1 MKTITRTLTLRSEE
15 HYGKR
20 VPPQAFGEILRTFP
34 RLLRG
39 SVRMSFEGRS
49 AARGRR
55 PRWLEAASDIRFV
68 DHNGDDETVLY
79 FETPMLGEAVAE
91 LYEQQ
96 ELWPSRPDPE
106 DTPFDLLADVV
117 EDVRSG
123 LSDSDRFD
131 RPLLTKLHDM
141 GRGLNGT
148 FQSCLVSSRRHADGP
163 RVTVDRAVVTSADEL
178 TRATPQPRQIR
189 IAGVLDMIRAST
201 NTIGVKLDNGQEIRG
216 VLVHGDTTQIHEL
229 LNRKVTLLGKAI
241 YRPSGNLL
249 RVDVAEVRSMR
260 NEDAFFNQIPTP
272 QRSTKDRAV
281 IMGQRHRTSNVAAI
295 IGRWP
300 GEETDAEIELALQ
313 ELS

>member
-1 MKTITRTLTLRSEE
+1 MKTVTRILTLRSDAL
-15 HYGKR
+15 YGHR
-20 VPPQAFGEILRTFP
+20 VPPQAFGDILRTFP

-68 DHNGDDETVLY
+68 DHQGKDETVLY
-79 FETPMLGEAVAE
+79 FETPMLGEAAAE
-91 LYEQQ
+91 LYDQQ
-96 ELWPSRPDPE
+96 EIWPSRPDPE

-123 LSDSDRFD
+123 VSDSDRFD
-131 RPLLTKLHDM
+131 RPLLKKLREL

-148 FQSCLVSSRRHADGP
+148 FKSCLISSRRYSDDRLA
-163 RVTVDRAVVTSADEL
+163 VVDKAVVTSADEL
-178 TRATPQPRQIR
+178 TRSTPQPRQIR

-201 NTIGVKLDNGQEIRG
+201 NTIGVKLDKGQEIRG
-216 VLVHGDTTQIHEL
+216 VLVQGDATQIHEL
-229 LNRKVTLLGKAI
+229 LNQKVTLLGKAI

-260 NEDAFFNQIPTP
+260 DEDAFFTQVPTP
-272 QRSTKDRAV
+272 QRAAKDKEV
-281 IMGQRHRTSNVAAI
+281 VVVQQHRTSNIAAI

-300 GEETDAEIELALQ
+300 GNETDAEIELALQ

>member
-1 MKTITRTLTLRSEE
+1 MKTITRTLTLRSDE
-15 HYGKR
+15 HYGQR

-49 AARGRR
+49 DARGRR

-68 DHNGDDETVLY
+68 DHQGTDETVLY
-79 FETPMLGEAVAE
+79 FETPMLGEAAAE
-91 LYEQQ
+91 LYDQQ
-96 ELWPSRPDPE
+96 EFWPSRPDPA

-123 LSDSDRFD
+123 VSDSDRFD
-131 RPLLTKLHDM
+131 RPLLKKLRDM

-148 FQSCLVSSRRHADGP
+148 FQSCFVSSP
-163 RVTVDRAVVTSADEL
+163 RYSDDRLAVVDRAVVTSADEL
-178 TRATPQPRQIR
+178 TRSTPQPRQIR

-201 NTIGVKLDNGQEIRG
+201 NTIGVKLDKGQEIRG
-216 VLVHGDTTQIHEL
+216 VLVQGDATQIHEL
-229 LNRKVTLLGKAI
+229 LNQKVTLLGKAI

-260 NEDAFFNQIPTP
+260 DEDAFFTQVPTP
-272 QRSTKDRAV
+272 QRAAKDREV
-281 IMGQRHRTSNVAAI
+281 VVEQQRRTSNIAAI

-300 GEETDAEIELALQ
+300 GDETDAEIELALE

>member
-1 MKTITRTLTLRSEE
+1 MKTVTRILTLRSDAL
-15 HYGKR
+15 YGHR
-20 VPPQAFGEILRTFP
+20 VPPQAFGDILRTFP

-68 DHNGDDETVLY
+68 DHQGKDETVLY
-79 FETPMLGEAVAE
+79 FETPMLGEAAAE
-91 LYEQQ
+91 LYDQQ
-96 ELWPSRPDPE
+96 EIWPSRPDPE

-123 LSDSDRFD
+123 VSDSDRFD
-131 RPLLTKLHDM
+131 RPLLKKLREL

-148 FQSCLVSSRRHADGP
+148 FKSCLISSRRYSDDRLA
-163 RVTVDRAVVTSADEL
+163 VVDKAVVTSADEL
-178 TRATPQPRQIR
+178 TRSTPQPRQIR

-201 NTIGVKLDNGQEIRG
+201 NTIGVKLDKGQEIRG
-216 VLVHGDTTQIHEL
+216 VLVQGDATQIHEL
-229 LNRKVTLLGKAI
+229 LNQQVTLLGKAI

-260 NEDAFFNQIPTP
+260 DEDAFFTQVPTP
-272 QRSTKDRAV
+272 QRAAKDKEV
-281 IMGQRHRTSNVAAI
+281 VVVQQHRTSNIAAI

-300 GEETDAEIELALQ
+300 GNATDAEIELALQ